1 MLIFINFLH
10 VLTLQSNSTSEDLNS
25 VLKRYNFIGEGIS
38 FLRNINCWDN
48 SEIFNSTDM
57 FIGKVKENFILFSTK
72 LEVLLQYQYFYLSID
87 SNIELI
93 QTICAKLD
101 DFSDQEKHLN
111 LDLKKTYQALSE
123 QIIICQ
129 ENIYNFISLTNNESN
144 NRIISNPMIMTY
156 KSNTE
161 GFKSFTEEL
170 MNMAQLLEQLR
181 IVFRDI
187 FNNTC

>member
-10 VLTLQSNSTSEDLNS
+10 VLTSQSNSTSEDLNS
-25 VLKRYNFIGEGIS
+25 VLERYKFIGEGKI
-38 FLRNINCWDN
+38 FLRKINCWDN
-48 SEIFNSTDM
+48 SEVFNSTDM
-57 FIGKVKENFILFSTK
+57 YIGKAKENFILFSTN
-72 LEVLLQYQYFYLSID
+72 LEVLLQFQYFYLSIV

-101 DFSDQEKHLN
+101 YFSGHEKYLN
-111 LDLKKTYQALSE
+111 SDLKRTYQALSE

-144 NRIISNPMIMTY
+144 NRIISNPMIITY
-156 KSNTE
+156 KSNTD

-170 MNMAQLLEQLR
+170 MNMAHLLEQLR